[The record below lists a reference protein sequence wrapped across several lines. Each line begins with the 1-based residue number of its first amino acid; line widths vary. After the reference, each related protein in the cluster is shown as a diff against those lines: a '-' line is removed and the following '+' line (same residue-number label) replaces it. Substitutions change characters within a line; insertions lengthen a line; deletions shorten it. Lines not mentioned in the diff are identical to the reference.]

1 MAAKGDFTD
10 NLGRLYSIY
19 AGGFAVFVIA
29 LWILEDFAGLPSNYI
44 LLAYVALTVLVYAY
58 FGIMSRTS
66 QVSEYYVAGRSVP
79 AVFNGMATGA
89 EMSGI
94 CFVGMAG
101 SLYVLGYDGLAFVL
115 GWTGGYVLVA
125 VLLAPYLRKFGAYTV
140 PDFLG
145 TRYGGNLPRLL
156 GIIVLFAASFTYL
169 TAQIYASGI
178 IASRFLGIDFQIA
191 VFAGLAGILVC
202 SMLGGMR
209 AVTWTQVAQY
219 IILITAYL
227 LPAIWMSWV
236 ETGVPI
242 PQIMYGSI
250 LGDIASMEQVLGVA
264 TKDFHSLPFDGNGL
278 WSIEARDFFFL
289 IFCLMVGT
297 ASLPHIL
304 MRFFTTPTVRE
315 ARKSVG
321 WSLFFIFLLY
331 FTAPAYAAFA
341 KFNVMDMFV
350 QAGGVLAYD
359 QIPAWMY
366 RWGNIGGNTLIS
378 ICGAPVTDQAAV
390 MAACGAEKAAGFGFS
405 DLSLG
410 KDMIMLSTPEI
421 AGMPWFVI
429 GLVGAGGF
437 AAALSTADGLV
448 LAIANALS
456 HDIYYKM
463 IDPNADTKRRLFI
476 AKTIL
481 LLVALLAA
489 YTASKQPSDILSM
502 VAWAFSL
509 AAAGLFAP
517 LVLGVWDAR
526 TTRQGAIW
534 GIILGFG
541 VTLYYLVGNV
551 YGFDLAKGTGDELN
565 WFDVKSISAGIF
577 GIPISFI
584 VTYVVS
590 RVTPAPSREMQDFVL
605 RLRVPKGGQLME
617 QTH

>member
-1 MAAKGDFTD
+1 
-10 NLGRLYSIY
+10 
-19 AGGFAVFVIA
+19 
-29 LWILEDFAGLPSNYI
+29 
-44 LLAYVALTVLVYAY
+44 
-58 FGIMSRTS
+58 
-66 QVSEYYVAGRSVP
+66 
-79 AVFNGMATGA
+79 
-89 EMSGI
+89 
-94 CFVGMAG
+94 
-101 SLYVLGYDGLAFVL
+101 
-115 GWTGGYVLVA
+115 
-125 VLLAPYLRKFGAYTV
+125 
-140 PDFLG
+140 
-145 TRYGGNLPRLL
+145 
-156 GIIVLFAASFTYL
+156 
-169 TAQIYASGI
+169 
-178 IASRFLGIDFQIA
+178 
-191 VFAGLAGILVC
+191 
-202 SMLGGMR
+202 MLGGMR

-227 LPAIWMSWV
+227 LPAIWMSTV
-236 ETGVPI
+236 KTGVPI

-250 LGDIASMEQVLGVA
+250 LGDIATMEQALGVA

-350 QAGGVLAYD
+350 QVGGTLAYD

-405 DLSLG
+405 DLMLG
-410 KDMIMLSTPEI
+410 KDMIVLSTPEI

-437 AAALSTADGLV
+437 AAALSTADGLL

-463 IDPNADTKRRLFI
+463 IDPKADGCSWPRPCCWWSRSAPRCWPRPSPPTSCRWWPGRSRWRRRGCSRRLCSGSGMPGPRTR
-476 AKTIL
+476 ARSP
-481 LLVALLAA
+481 
-489 YTASKQPSDILSM
+489 ASP
-502 VAWAFSL
+502 WAS
-509 AAAGLFAP
+509 G
-517 LVLGVWDAR
+517 
-526 TTRQGAIW
+526 
-534 GIILGFG
+534 
-541 VTLYYLVGNV
+541 
-551 YGFDLAKGTGDELN
+551 
-565 WFDVKSISAGIF
+565 
-577 GIPISFI
+577 
-584 VTYVVS
+584 
-590 RVTPAPSREMQDFVL
+590 
-605 RLRVPKGGQLME
+605 
-617 QTH
+617 

>member
-1 MAAKGDFTD
+1 MKGDFTE
-10 NLGRLYSIY
+10 NLSWIYSIY
-19 AGGFAVFVIA
+19 VGGFAVFVIA
-29 LWILEDFAGLPSNYI
+29 MALLEQLGLPPKFI
-44 LLAYVALTVLVYAY
+44 LWSYMALTILVYA
-58 FGIMSRTS
+58 FIGVMSRTTRVS
-66 QVSEYYVAGRSVP
+66 QYYVAGRSVP
-79 AVFNGMATGA
+79 AIYNGMATGA
-89 EMSGI
+89 DWMSGASFI
-94 CFVGMAG
+94 GMAG

-227 LPAIWMSWV
+227 LPAIWMSTV
-236 ETGVPI
+236 KTGVPI
-242 PQIMYGSI
+242 PQLMYGSI
-250 LGDIASMEQVLGVA
+250 LGDIAAMEQTLGVA
-264 TKDFHSLPFDGNGL
+264 VKDYHSLPFDGNGL

-350 QAGGVLAYD
+350 QAGGALAYD
-359 QIPAWMY
+359 AIPDWMY
-366 RWGNIGGNTLIS
+366 RWGNIDGNALIK
-378 ICGAPVTDQAAV
+378 ICGVAVTDQAAV
-390 MAACGAEKAAGFGFS
+390 MAACGADKAAGFGFS
-405 DLSLG
+405 DLMLG
-410 KDMIMLSTPEI
+410 KDMIVLSTPEI

-429 GLVGAGGF
+429 GLVGAGGS
-437 AAALSTADGLV
+437 AAALSTADGLL

-463 IDPNADTKRRLFI
+463 IDPKADTRRRLFV
-476 AKTIL
+476 AKAL
-481 LLVALLAA
+481 LLVVAICAALLAQ
-489 YTASKQPSDILSM
+489 TKPSDILSM

-526 TTRQGAIW
+526 TTHQGAVA
-534 GIILGFG
+534 GITLGFG
-541 VTLYYLVGNV
+541 VTLFYLVGNV
-551 YGFDLAKGTGDELN
+551 YGFDLAKGSGDEIS
-565 WFDVKSISAGIF
+565 WFEVKSISAGIF
-577 GIPISFI
+577 GIPTSFI
-584 VTYVVS
+584 ATWAVS
-590 RVTPAPSREMQDFVL
+590 RMTPAPSREMQDFVL
-605 RLRVPKGGQLME
+605 RLRVPKGGNLME

>member
-1 MAAKGDFTD
+1 
-10 NLGRLYSIY
+10 
-19 AGGFAVFVIA
+19 
-29 LWILEDFAGLPSNYI
+29 
-44 LLAYVALTVLVYAY
+44 
-58 FGIMSRTS
+58 
-66 QVSEYYVAGRSVP
+66 
-79 AVFNGMATGA
+79 
-89 EMSGI
+89 
-94 CFVGMAG
+94 
-101 SLYVLGYDGLAFVL
+101 
-115 GWTGGYVLVA
+115 
-125 VLLAPYLRKFGAYTV
+125 
-140 PDFLG
+140 
-145 TRYGGNLPRLL
+145 
-156 GIIVLFAASFTYL
+156 
-169 TAQIYASGI
+169 
-178 IASRFLGIDFQIA
+178 
-191 VFAGLAGILVC
+191 
-202 SMLGGMR
+202 MLGGMR

-227 LPAIWMSWV
+227 LPAIWMSTV
-236 ETGVPI
+236 KTGVPI

-250 LGDIASMEQVLGVA
+250 LGDIASMEQVFGVA

-321 WSLFFIFLLY
+321 WSLLFIFLLY

-541 VTLYYLVGNV
+541 VTLFYLVGNV